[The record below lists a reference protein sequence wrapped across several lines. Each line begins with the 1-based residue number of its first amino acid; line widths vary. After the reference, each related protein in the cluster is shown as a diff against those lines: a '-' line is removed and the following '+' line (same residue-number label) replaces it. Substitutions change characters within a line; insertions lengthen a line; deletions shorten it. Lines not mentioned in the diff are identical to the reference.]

1 MEIQIPPF
9 RERRQFGRINIP
21 EPTVSRICV
30 PHSRQ
35 LWQNQSII
43 QNISLGGIYFL
54 CDEEPP
60 FGKDDIRNIILDV
73 VHNNQRIYRLKFHG
87 AIVRIEPGQRDAS
100 QVAVALK
107 FLADPI
113 YYPFKE
119 INYGEFPSL
128 DKTWVMYQYYQL
140 NRKAYEIIKGT
151 PDIRTQK
158 IYHIKQRIN
167 QNLYEIEPAK
177 LAQSVTGNLLEK
189 NLIIHKK

>member
-21 EPTVSRICV
+21 EPTISHICV

-60 FGKDDIRNIILDV
+60 FAKDDIRNIILDV
-73 VHNNQRIYRLKFHG
+73 VHNDQRIYRLKFHG
-87 AIVRIEPGQRDAS
+87 SIVRIEPGQRDAS
-100 QVAVALK
+100 QVAIALK
-107 FLADPI
+107 FLTDPI
-113 YYPFKE
+113 YYPFKNL
-119 INYGEFPSL
+119 NYGVSPSL
-128 DKTWVMYQYYQL
+128 DKTRVMYQYYHL
-140 NRKAYEIIKGT
+140 NRRAYEIIKGT

-158 IYHIKQRIN
+158 TYHIKQRLN

-177 LAQSVTGNLLEK
+177 LAQRVTGELLGK
-189 NLIIHKK
+189 RSGNS